1 MSKTKRIKALK
12 EFIELEK
19 LNKNPV
25 QEYIDWA
32 KEEIAKLEAYLKKE
46 HQRVT
51 NYLILTS
58 ISSREAALRIHK
70 KNKYKDIKLKLN
82 TIAVAII
89 EAKKRYFDDC
99 SFIKI
104 IL

>member
-1 MSKTKRIKALK
+1 MTNIIITPTL
-12 EFIELEK
+12 
-19 LNKNPV
+19 
-25 QEYIDWA
+25 Y
-32 KEEIAKLEAYLKKE
+32 EEIKL
-46 HQRVT
+46 R
-51 NYLILTS
+51 
-58 ISSREAALRIHK
+58 
-70 KNKYKDIKLKLN
+70 LN